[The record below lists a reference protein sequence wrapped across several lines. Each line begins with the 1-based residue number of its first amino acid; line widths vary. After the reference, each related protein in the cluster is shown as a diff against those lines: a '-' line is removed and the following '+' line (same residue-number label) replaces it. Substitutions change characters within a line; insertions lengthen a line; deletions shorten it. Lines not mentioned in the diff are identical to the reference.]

1 MEHKLS
7 RKYGLFTAIAM
18 VVGIVI
24 GSGVFFKAQTILE
37 KTGGDVKLGILAW
50 LLGGAIMMA
59 CILAFAI
66 MAARYAHISGIV
78 DYAEATVG
86 TAYAYFVGWFL
97 SAIYYPT
104 LVSVL
109 AWLSA
114 RYTLVFVNTLHP
126 AFAASPD
133 TGPECMAVAL
143 FFLVMS
149 YTVNALSPKL
159 AGRFQVSTTIIK
171 LIPLLLMGIG
181 GLAYGLFHGI
191 TAQNFQLAPAETA
204 AAGHPLF
211 AAVVSAAFAYEGW
224 IIATSINAEL
234 RNAKRNLPIA
244 LVAGALIIVAVYVLY
259 YLGVVGGAP
268 VADLIAGGAAA
279 AFVRVFGS
287 RLGAVL
293 NLFVAVSCI
302 GTLNGLMLANT
313 RGIYSLAAR
322 GLGPAPDTFSLV
334 DEKTGM
340 PANSSI
346 LGLLFAAAWFLYF
359 YGANLVP
366 VPWFGVFSF
375 DSSELP
381 VVTIY
386 ALYIPIFFM
395 FMRKA
400 RGLGVLRRWV
410 IPALALLGSA
420 FMVFAAIAAHGAEVV
435 YYLIVFAAVMLVG
448 LTFGWRRNRDET
460 RRDG

>member
-133 TGPECMAVAL
+133 TGPGVYGGRAL
-143 FFLVMS
+143 FSGHELYGQRAFS
-149 YTVNALSPKL
+149 KACRTLSGIDDDHQANSTAVDGNRRL
-159 AGRFQVSTTIIK
+159 GLRFVSWD
-171 LIPLLLMGIG
+171 
-181 GLAYGLFHGI
+181 HG
-191 TAQNFQLAPAETA
+191 AE
-204 AAGHPLF
+204 F
-211 AAVVSAAFAYEGW
+211 SVF
-224 IIATSINAEL
+224 
-234 RNAKRNLPIA
+234 
-244 LVAGALIIVAVYVLY
+244 
-259 YLGVVGGAP
+259 
-268 VADLIAGGAAA
+268 AGGNC
-279 AFVRVFGS
+279 RGRS
-287 RLGAVL
+287 SAV
-293 NLFVAVSCI
+293 C
-302 GTLNGLMLANT
+302 
-313 RGIYSLAAR
+313 RR
-322 GLGPAPDTFSLV
+322 GLG
-334 DEKTGM
+334 
-340 PANSSI
+340 
-346 LGLLFAAAWFLYF
+346 
-359 YGANLVP
+359 
-366 VPWFGVFSF
+366 SF
-375 DSSELP
+375 CL
-381 VVTIY
+381 
-386 ALYIPIFFM
+386 
-395 FMRKA
+395 
-400 RGLGVLRRWV
+400 
-410 IPALALLGSA
+410 
-420 FMVFAAIAAHGAEVV
+420 
-435 YYLIVFAAVMLVG
+435 
-448 LTFGWRRNRDET
+448 
-460 RRDG
+460 